1 MPEPM
6 ARPGFG
12 AEPEAESMFTARAVS
27 FGGNGREAGE
37 AADAKFET
45 LRTIEAVEEDRS
57 E

>member
-37 AADAKFET
+37 APDAKIET
-45 LRTIEAVEEDRS
+45 LRTIEAGEEDRS

>member
-27 FGGNGREAGE
+27 FGGNGSEAGE
-37 AADAKFET
+37 APGAKIET
-45 LRTIEAVEEDRS
+45 LRTIEAGEEDRS